1 MLARQKTESI
11 VPERRLASH
20 LSTILGIPQ
29 DDPDVERYLA
39 ALQAE
44 GYRTTPS
51 FDHLALGE
59 LAEKPFNFKAGDL
72 KTVCL
77 CMRAPMGVRGRRPW
91 CCGSGGLGGGDTTHA
106 PAIVTRCVSTCAC
119 TCLFPVLSR
128 VTRVRALIMVPC
140 FWFLFCSNF
149 DLCGCACTDCSLTR
163 ASGTGRYFA
172 STVAVK
178 QSTAATT
185 SGGAPTCRGC

>member
-91 CCGSGGLGGGDTTHA
+91 WCGSGGLGGGGHYTC
-106 PAIVTRCVSTCAC
+106 TRNCHQV
-119 TCLFPVLSR
+119 R
-128 VTRVRALIMVPC
+128 VYMRVHLP
-140 FWFLFCSNF
+140 FS
-149 DLCGCACTDCSLTR
+149 SL
-163 ASGTGRYFA
+163 
-172 STVAVK
+172 K
-178 QSTAATT
+178 QSNSCT
-185 SGGAPTCRGC
+185 SINNGSLFLVPLLL